1 MTIVRELVGRQKRV
15 VSVEESATVREAA
28 KAMAEANVGCAAV
41 MSQDRLVGLF
51 TERDILKRVLLQ
63 DLHTDE
69 VAVSEVMTREIVTC
83 SQDTEVR
90 TARALLRSHHIR
102 HLPIEDSAGKLV
114 GVLSIRDLLRE
125 EVAEVRRYLHLEES

>member
-1 MTIVRELVGRQKRV
+1 MTTVRELVGRQERV

-28 KAMAEANVGCAAV
+28 KAMAESNVGCVAI
-41 MSQDRLVGLF
+41 MSRGRLVGLF
-51 TERDILKRVLLQ
+51 TERDILKRVLLK

-83 SQDTEVR
+83 SSDTEVR

-102 HLPIEDSAGKLV
+102 HLPVEDSAGKLI

>member
-1 MTIVRELVGRQKRV
+1 MTTVRELIDRQKRV

-28 KAMAEANVGCAAV
+28 KAMAEANVGCAAI
-41 MSQDRLVGLF
+41 MSEDRLVGLF
-51 TERDILKRVLLQ
+51 TERDILKRVLLA

-102 HLPIEDSAGKLV
+102 HLPVEDSNGKLV

>member
-102 HLPIEDSAGKLV
+102 HLPIEDSAGKLL